1 MVKPGQQ
8 AATQHQSPIAQQSHT
23 QPHTQH
29 PATNSQQP
37 STTNSQITN
46 LLRLAGRI
54 KELVDPA
61 SQAHPKLQK
70 IENLSNLL
78 RNQQQQKPQQ
88 ILKQPIQQQP
98 ALQQQ
103 LQQLLQQQA
112 SRAPQ
117 PQLQPSSHLAQNLQ
131 HMSQNLQ
138 SLQSSPSASSI
149 NVNAVVQQ
157 ILQAVMN
164 PQKAVQQPMPMS
176 SSARLQP
183 SGTCNT
189 TFEEGQK
196 FRHSE
201 SIVSLHSYTDLDRC

>member
-61 SQAHPKLQK
+61 YQAHPKLQK

-117 PQLQPSSHLAQNLQ
+117 PQPSSHLAQNLQ

-201 SIVSLHSYTDLDRC
+201 STSTSCMSIVSLHQS